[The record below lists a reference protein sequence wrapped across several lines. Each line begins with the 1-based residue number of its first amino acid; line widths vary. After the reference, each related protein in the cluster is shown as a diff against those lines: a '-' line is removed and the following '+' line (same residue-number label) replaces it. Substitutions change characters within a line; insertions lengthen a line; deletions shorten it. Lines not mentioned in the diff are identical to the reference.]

1 MAIITGP
8 YYLDE
13 APSNGAELRY
23 GLFDVVKPRTLPAE
37 ARFGGL
43 QYQIADN
50 FGSRSYDVTCAP
62 GTTKTFDGGPATVV
76 ANPFLIYTSLSCG
89 LVGHTEDEIRDY
101 INERA
106 RVAEQ
111 PAVELAFSNSA
122 NGLNLGLANNASA
135 VTLAASTNV
144 IAAIS
149 GLEGWLYQTSGY
161 GKPGILHIPAVAAV
175 WLHQVNVIS
184 LGPDGIWRTPL
195 RTMVSFGNY
204 SGNLPNGSAPAAGH
218 ATFYITGQMGV
229 WREDQA
235 LIPDLGE
242 TIDKAHN
249 QWSGLAERF
258 YVVSIDEFVAGTDT
272 TLAYA

>member
-1 MAIITGP
+1 VAIITGP
-8 YYLDE
+8 LLIP
-13 APSNGAELRY
+13 APNEGAEIRY
-23 GLFDVVKPRTLPAE
+23 GLFSVVPPRALPDQ
-37 ARFGGL
+37 ARLGGL
-43 QYQIADN
+43 EYQIAEN

-62 GTTKTFDGGPATVV
+62 GATKTFDGGPATVV

-89 LVGHTEDEIRDY
+89 LVGHTMDEIRAY
-101 INERA
+101 LEERA

-111 PAVELAFSNSA
+111 GAVELAFSNSA

-135 VTLAASTNV
+135 VTLAASSNV

-149 GLEGWLYQTSGY
+149 ALEGWLYQTQAY
-161 GKPGILHIPAVAAV
+161 GKPGVLHIPAVAAV

-184 LGPDGIWRTPL
+184 KGPDGIWRTPIG
-195 RTMVSFGNY
+195 TMVSIGNY

-218 ATFYITGQMGV
+218 TTFYITGQMGL
-229 WREDQA
+229 WREPTA

-242 TIDKAHN
+242 TIDRALN
-249 QWSGLAERF
+249 QWNGLAERF
-258 YVVSIDEFVAGTDT
+258 YVASIDEFVAGTDT